1 MLSDP
6 AVLAGIAKNGNDT
19 WASHTA
25 VLKISNRALLEDI
38 ATHAK
43 DADVRKRAAAQ
54 LDKLKAWE

>member
-1 MLSDP
+1 
-6 AVLAGIAKNGNDT
+6 V
-19 WASHTA
+19 SHAA